1 MISFNG
7 RHYATPVEKVYIYP
21 PIFFI
26 PNNMH
31 SKEYKCGDF
40 MDSSY
45 SPEMVSA
52 GWGQVVDNFLKE
64 ATQYI
69 VFNGLLPRQPA
80 DPVLH
85 PTHFVTENHD
95 PNFGVKTA
103 FQLQKRQ
110 LFYSQC

>member
-1 MISFNG
+1 MISFNY
-7 RHYATPVEKVYIYP
+7 RYYDTPVEKFYIYP

-69 VFNGLLPRQPA
+69 VFERPAAPSNGRSSLPSN
-80 DPVLH
+80 
-85 PTHFVTENHD
+85 TFCYC
-95 PNFGVKTA
+95 K
-103 FQLQKRQ
+103 
-110 LFYSQC
+110 S

>member
-31 SKEYKCGDF
+31 SIEYKCGDF

-64 ATQYI
+64 VTQYI
-69 VFNGLLPRQPA
+69 VFNGPQPRPPA

-85 PTHFVTENHD
+85 PTHFVTANPD
-95 PNFGVKTA
+95 WSFGVNTV
-103 FQLQKRQ
+103 FQRQRRQ